1 MARIIARLSPRGHT
15 SRMSPT
21 TTPELVARIDAWL
34 PQTQCTRCGYP
45 RCRDYAEAIAAGRA
59 DVNRC
64 PPGGDVTLHALSDLL
79 GVPLKPLAPECGT
92 HEPRSRALIDEAVC
106 IGCRKCID
114 ACPVDAIVGAR
125 KLMHTVVAHE
135 CNGCGLC
142 LPPCPVDC
150 IALVPVAV
158 HDGAPWPEYPAA
170 ESARWRMRTEARLAR
185 LARRKSPPRERGS
198 RPDAEAALPD
208 RATIQADIR
217 AAIERVKQKKAQR
230 AGR

>member
-1 MARIIARLSPRGHT
+1 
-15 SRMSPT
+15 MSATTNPT
-21 TTPELVARIDAWL
+21 LADRIDSWL

-45 RCRDYAEAIAAGRA
+45 RCRDYANAIAAGGA
-59 DVNRC
+59 DINRC
-64 PPGGDVTLHALSDLL
+64 PPGGEVTLQALGALL
-79 GVPLKPLAPECGT
+79 GVPVKPLAPECGA
-92 HEPRSRALIDEAVC
+92 HEARTRAVIDEAVC

-114 ACPVDAIVGAR
+114 VCPVDAIVGAR
-125 KLMHTVVAHE
+125 KLMHTVIAHE

-158 HDGAPWPEYPAA
+158 SAAAPWPEYPAH

-185 LARRKSPPRERGS
+185 LSQRKSPRAQRLQ
-198 RPDAEAALPD
+198 AETAAPD

-217 AAIERVKQKKAQR
+217 AAIERVKQKKARR
-230 AGR
+230 APAAD